1 MKKTGLAALL
11 DRAGE
16 HNPLYTLYPKMNLY
30 ALRTDMSISIGQ
42 ASKTCS
48 VSWRAMRINRRCM
61 PTMRKRRQ
69 APHPE
74 SHHSTTSFAR
84 SKPNSMTTLG
94 GELPSNL
101 RLSDSTMATIL
112 NCITELDAD
121 SLVTA
126 EYIKSFRQKE
136 RARAK
141 SRQQ

>member
-1 MKKTGLAALL
+1 MSW
-11 DRAGE
+11 RAVWI
-16 HNPLYTLYPKMNLY
+16 NRRY
-30 ALRTDMSISIGQ
+30 ALR
-42 ASKTCS
+42 
-48 VSWRAMRINRRCM
+48 W
-61 PTMRKRRQ
+61 KRRQ

-84 SKPNSMTTLG
+84 SKAKLDDSHWRRT
-94 GELPSNL
+94 SIHL

-136 RARAK
+136 LSEGQITAAVGREPWV
-141 SRQQ
+141 